1 MYNVMSLDNL
11 ITALGEEDTKEKLLT
26 FEGKSDVPNDIESF
40 LHEKAIQFEKSAIAS
55 TYLVFEEETNILVGF
70 FSLANKPLT
79 MSEKNFDSLSNTQRN
94 RLKQYGRKIGN
105 KFQINSYLIGQL
117 GKNFSKEAE
126 KKISGADLLTLAFD
140 KVAEASAIIRAKYV
154 WLECD
159 NNEKLINFY
168 SSFGFKQ
175 VNPKPLED
183 ELVVLILKIK

>member
-1 MYNVMSLDNL
+1 MSLDNL

-26 FEGKSDVPNDIESF
+26 FEGKSDVPNDVESF
-40 LHEKAIQFEKSAIAS
+40 LHENAIQFEKSAIAS
-55 TYLVFEEETNILVGF
+55 TYLVFEEGTNILVGF

-79 MSEKNFDSLSNTQRN
+79 MSEKNFKSLSNTQRK
-94 RLKQYGRKIGN
+94 RLKQYGREIGN

-126 KKISGADLLTLAFD
+126 KKISGAELLTLAYD
-140 KVAEASAIIRAKYV
+140 KVAQASEIIHAKYV

-175 VNPKPLED
+175 INPKPPEG
-183 ELVVLILKIK
+183 ELVALILKIK

>member
-1 MYNVMSLDNL
+1 
-11 ITALGEEDTKEKLLT
+11 
-26 FEGKSDVPNDIESF
+26 
-40 LHEKAIQFEKSAIAS
+40 
-55 TYLVFEEETNILVGF
+55 
-70 FSLANKPLT
+70 

-175 VNPKPLED
+175 VNPKQLED
-183 ELVVLILKIK
+183 ELVVLI

>member
-70 FSLANKPLT
+70 FSLANNPLT